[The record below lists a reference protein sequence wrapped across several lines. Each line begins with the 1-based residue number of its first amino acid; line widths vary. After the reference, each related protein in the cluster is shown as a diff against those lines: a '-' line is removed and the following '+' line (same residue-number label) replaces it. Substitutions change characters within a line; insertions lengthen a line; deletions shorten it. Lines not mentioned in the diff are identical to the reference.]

1 MKNNNKDL
9 RLMFV
14 IAAVFAA
21 SMLAISVVAE
31 ALDLF
36 DDAEARKKGK
46 KSKKGHADFTLPEV
60 PILVPISLPSPT
72 ILNQLV

>member
-21 SMLAISVVAE
+21 SMLSISVVVE

-36 DDAEARKKGK
+36 DDAEAGRKKGK
-46 KSKKGHADFTLPEV
+46 KSKKDFTLPDT
-60 PILVPISLPSPT
+60 ILIPVSLPSPT

>member
-21 SMLAISVVAE
+21 SMLAISVVIE
-31 ALDLF
+31 TLDLF
-36 DDAEARKKGK
+36 GDAEAKRKAK
-46 KSKKGHADFTLPEV
+46 KRKADFILPEV
-60 PILVPISLPSPT
+60 PIVVPVSLPSPS

>member
-1 MKNNNKDL
+1 MNNNNDK

-21 SMLAISVVAE
+21 SMLAVSVVIE

-36 DDAEARKKGK
+36 GDAEAKRKKPKKGK
-46 KSKKGHADFTLPEV
+46 ADFILPEV
-60 PILVPISLPSPT
+60 PILIPVSLPSPG
-72 ILNQLV
+72 ILNQMV